1 MPKLKR
7 CTGQMSGY
15 WQPCTDADR
24 IALDGSA
31 VIECRTEKQRTL
43 TQNKSMWKYCELL
56 ADALNEAGYDQQ
68 TFPWREGIEI
78 PFTKHSVMECF
89 WRPIMKHMADKASTT
104 EQTTKD
110 VMAVYE
116 AVSRAMAMRVGVS
129 VAWPCKESQDWES
142 QTRQTA

>member
-7 CTGQMSGY
+7 CTGQMGSY
-15 WQPCTDADR
+15 WQPVSESDRDALEGFAIIDS
-24 IALDGSA
+24 IADKRRSTSQNSA
-31 VIECRTEKQRTL
+31 
-43 TQNKSMWKYCELL
+43 MWLYCEHL
-56 ADALNEAGYDQQ
+56 ANALNEAGYEQK

-89 WRPIMKHMADKASTT
+89 WRPVMEHMADKESTT

-129 VAWPCKESQDWES
+129 VAWPCRESQDWES
-142 QTRQTA
+142 QTRQQA